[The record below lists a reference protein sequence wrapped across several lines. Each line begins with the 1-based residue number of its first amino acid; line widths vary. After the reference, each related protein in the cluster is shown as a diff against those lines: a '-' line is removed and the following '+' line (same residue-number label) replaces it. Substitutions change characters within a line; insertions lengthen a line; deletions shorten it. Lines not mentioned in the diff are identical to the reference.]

1 MGTPIQ
7 NGIGGYEHIQ
17 TEENIELNILY
28 MTKEFKMKKAIQSRC
43 PSPMKPTMQKGQ

>member
-28 MTKEFKMKKAIQSRC
+28 MTKESSKSRRL
-43 PSPMKPTMQKGQ
+43 SKGGGVP